1 MNLKKYMSFTIS
13 SKLVFIDSFKFLSFS
28 FGSLVNNLSKND
40 FRYLIQ
46 ECDSK
51 LLDLIKQKRFILT
64 SK

>member
-13 SKLVFIDSFKFLSFS
+13 SKLVFIDSFKFLGFS

-51 LLDLIKQKRFILT
+51 VLDLIKQKRFILT